1 MNTEKIP
8 VLKTIKETS
17 IIVGLARYHLRQL
30 VKQNKI
36 KFVITGNGFL
46 YNMVR
51 IIVGTLLEIEKIG
64 EENIVK
70 AFTTGERS
78 LTGKTMPPNGLYLKK
93 VEYFDKK

>member
-36 KFVITGNGFL
+36 KFVMAGKKCLINLDSLIDYLNKGEVKTETAKQNETV
-46 YNMVR
+46 NK
-51 IIVGTLLEIEKIG
+51 IE
-64 EENIVK
+64 
-70 AFTTGERS
+70 RW
-78 LTGKTMPPNGLYLKK
+78 
-93 VEYFDKK
+93 

>member
-36 KFVITGNGFL
+36 KFVMAGKKCLINLDSLIDYLNKGEVKT
-46 YNMVR
+46 
-51 IIVGTLLEIEKIG
+51 EIAKQNETVNKI
-64 EENIVK
+64 
-70 AFTTGERS
+70 ERW
-78 LTGKTMPPNGLYLKK
+78 
-93 VEYFDKK
+93 

>member
-36 KFVITGNGFL
+36 KFVMAGQKCLIKLDSLIDYLNKCEVKKETVEQNETV
-46 YNMVR
+46 NK
-51 IIVGTLLEIEKIG
+51 IE
-64 EENIVK
+64 
-70 AFTTGERS
+70 RW
-78 LTGKTMPPNGLYLKK
+78 
-93 VEYFDKK
+93 

>member
-36 KFVITGNGFL
+36 KFVMAGKKCLINLDSLIDYVNKGEVKTETVEQSETVNK
-46 YNMVR
+46 
-51 IIVGTLLEIEKIG
+51 IE
-64 EENIVK
+64 
-70 AFTTGERS
+70 R
-78 LTGKTMPPNGLYLKK
+78 
-93 VEYFDKK
+93 

>member
-36 KFVITGNGFL
+36 KFVKKKKKCLINLDSLIDYLNKGEVKTETVEQNETV
-46 YNMVR
+46 NK
-51 IIVGTLLEIEKIG
+51 IE
-64 EENIVK
+64 
-70 AFTTGERS
+70 RW
-78 LTGKTMPPNGLYLKK
+78 
-93 VEYFDKK
+93 

>member
-36 KFVITGNGFL
+36 KFVMAGKKCLINLDSLIDYLNKGEVKTETVEQNETV
-46 YNMVR
+46 NK
-51 IIVGTLLEIEKIG
+51 IE
-64 EENIVK
+64 
-70 AFTTGERS
+70 RW
-78 LTGKTMPPNGLYLKK
+78 
-93 VEYFDKK
+93 

>member
-36 KFVITGNGFL
+36 KFVMAGKKCLINL
-46 YNMVR
+46 DSL
-51 IIVGTLLEIEKIG
+51 IVYLNKGEVKTETVEQNETVNKIE
-64 EENIVK
+64 
-70 AFTTGERS
+70 RW
-78 LTGKTMPPNGLYLKK
+78 
-93 VEYFDKK
+93 

>member
-36 KFVITGNGFL
+36 K
-46 YNMVR
+46 
-51 IIVGTLLEIEKIG
+51 IVMAGQKCLINLDSLIASLNKGEVKTETVEQNETVNKIE
-64 EENIVK
+64 
-70 AFTTGERS
+70 RW
-78 LTGKTMPPNGLYLKK
+78 
-93 VEYFDKK
+93 